1 MLRARSGLSLAV
13 SLLLVP
19 LTVAALTAACTG
31 SADKADAVAPD
42 TAVAPQPFKFENPGG
57 MWMPGQMAQHAETL
71 KKLGL
76 GYDPAA
82 LTDPTAFP
90 LGAVVSLGGCTA
102 SFVSPDGLLITNHHC
117 VTRYLQHNATP
128 EANLLKNGYLA
139 KTRADEKTGGP
150 TARVFVTTAFTD
162 VTDKILGGL
171 DEIKDDKQRFSKIE
185 DHRKQIVNTCEAGR
199 PEIAC
204 TVASYFEG
212 AQFFQIEQ
220 VELRDVRLVYAPEAG
235 IGNYGGEVD
244 NWHWPRHTGDFS
256 FLRAYVGKDGK
267 AADFSPDNV
276 PFKPKHHLKIA
287 AEKAAPGGFVMV
299 AGYPGRT
306 QRLKTAYEAQQA
318 ADWYYSR
325 QIALYEAH
333 IAVLEG
339 VGKDRPDVAIKAAS
353 RLRGLQ
359 NYLANFRG
367 VRDGLSKGGVAAEK
381 ARLEGELQKWIDADA
396 GRKSK
401 YGEVLAQMATINAEK
416 SKTREH
422 DMAQDE
428 LLRASSLL
436 GVADTIVKLAE
447 EREKPDAER
456 KLGYQDRDAK
466 DIEQGFQA
474 MASSFD
480 PDMDR
485 AVFKLYLQR
494 AAALPAAE
502 RPEALAAVLGSKT
515 SDLKSDA
522 DIDKALTSL
531 YKSSKLGDTAVR
543 VALLKSATPASLAK
557 SSDPFI
563 KLALKLRPLVAAQK
577 ARGEAQAG
585 ALSALRPRY
594 IEALKAFSGGTLAP
608 DANGTLRLTFGTV
621 RGYKPQPDAKEYTP
635 FTKLSE
641 VVAKGTGEEPFNPP
655 AALVEAFKAKK
666 FGPYLD
672 PQLGE
677 VPVDFLADLDIT
689 GGNSGSSTLN
699 AKGELT
705 GLVFDGNIEAMASD
719 WVFMPTITRSIHV
732 DIRYVLW
739 VMDAVDNADHLL
751 TEMGVTP
758 AI

>member
-1 MLRARSGLSLAV
+1 MFRARSGLSIAV

-19 LTVAALTAACTG
+19 LTGAALIAACTG
-31 SADKADAVAPD
+31 SKADSAESVTPEA
-42 TAVAPQPFKFENPGG
+42 AAAPQPFKFENPGG
-57 MWMPGQMAQHAETL
+57 MWMPGQMAQHADDL

-76 GYDPAA
+76 GYDPGA

-117 VTRYLQHNATP
+117 VTRYLQHNSTP
-128 EANLLKNGYLA
+128 EQNLLRSGYLA
-139 KTRADEKTGGP
+139 KTRGDEKSGGP
-150 TARVFVTTAFTD
+150 TARVYVTTAFTD
-162 VTDKILGGL
+162 VTEKVLSGL
-171 DEIKDDKQRFSKIE
+171 AELTDDKQRFSQIE
-185 DHRKQIVNTCEAGR
+185 ERRKQIVNTCEAGR

-220 VELRDVRLVYAPEAG
+220 VELRDVRLVYAPDAG

-267 AADFSPDNV
+267 AADYSADNV
-276 PFKPKHHLKIA
+276 PFNPKHHLKIA

-325 QIALYEAH
+325 QIALYEEH

-353 RLRGLQ
+353 RLRNLQ
-359 NYLANFRG
+359 NYLSNFKG
-367 VRDGLSKGGVAAEK
+367 VRDGLVKGGVAAEK

-396 GRKSK
+396 ARKAK
-401 YGEVLAQMATINAEK
+401 YGEVLAAMAAINTEK

-428 LLRASSLL
+428 LLRASALL
-436 GVADTIVKLAE
+436 GVADTIVKAAE
-447 EREKPDAER
+447 ERQKPDAER
-456 KLGYQDRDAK
+456 KLGFQERDAK
-466 DIEQGFQA
+466 DLEQSFQA
-474 MASSFD
+474 LQSAFD

-485 AVFKLYLQR
+485 AVLKLYLQR
-494 AAALPAAE
+494 AARLPEGE
-502 RPEALAAVLGSKT
+502 RPEALTAVLGKKT
-515 SDLKSDA
+515 SDG
-522 DIDKALTSL
+522 DIDKVLAGL
-531 YKSSKLGDTAVR
+531 YKSSKLGDPAAR
-543 VALLKSATPASLAK
+543 IALLKTATPATLAK

-563 KLALKLRPLVAAQK
+563 KLALKLKPLVAAQK
-577 ARGEAQAG
+577 TRGETQAG
-585 ALSALRPRY
+585 ALAALRPRY

-621 RGYKPQPDAKEYTP
+621 RGYKPSADAAEYTP

-641 VVAKGTGEEPFNPP
+641 VVAKGTGEIPFDPP
-655 AALVEAFKAKK
+655 KGLVEAFKAKK

-719 WVFMPTITRSIHV
+719 WVFMPSITRSIHV